1 MGMGESSKHG
11 SNHDITQAYKE
22 RDIQCLEQQS
32 TLLYTQLEDFE
43 LVGSNNTKE
52 GAYLYLDCN
61 QCKWIHSTKCTVRGF
76 TIQH

>member
-1 MGMGESSKHG
+1 MGESSKHG

-52 GAYLYLDCN
+52 GAYLYFDSN
-61 QCKWIHSTKCTVRGF
+61 EGKWIRSWKYTSRGF
-76 TIQH
+76 IIQH